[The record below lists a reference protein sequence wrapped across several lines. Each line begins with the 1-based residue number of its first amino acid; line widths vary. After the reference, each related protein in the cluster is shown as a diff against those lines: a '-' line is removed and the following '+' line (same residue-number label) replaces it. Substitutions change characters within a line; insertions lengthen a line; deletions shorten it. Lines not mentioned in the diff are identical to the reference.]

1 MKKIICALFLM
12 SFLAGCTQSKIEVL
26 DQNNEPTPLPIV
38 SQDTQ
43 LDDSIYIGEYLDLD
57 INEPNLKI
65 AKREDGNYD
74 VEISIYRLT
83 YLDDGI
89 GTLTEDGMEF
99 TATDANGDPIKG
111 IIKVENKVA
120 TVTFTDSTWELIK
133 NGDSFEY
140 TKI

>member
-1 MKKIICALFLM
+1 MKKIIYALLLM
-12 SFLAGCTQSKIEVL
+12 SFLAGCNQSKIEVL
-26 DQNNEPTPLPIV
+26 DQSSEPAPLPTV
-38 SQDTQ
+38 FQDTQ
-43 LDDSIYIGEYLDLD
+43 LDDAIYIGEYLDLD

-65 AKREDGNYD
+65 GKKEDGNYN

-83 YLDDGI
+83 HLEDGV

-99 TATDANGDPIKG
+99 TATDANGNPIKG
-111 IIKVENKVA
+111 IIKVEDKVA
-120 TVTFTDSTWELIK
+120 TVIFTDSTWEYLK

>member
-1 MKKIICALFLM
+1 MKKIIFSLFLL
-12 SFLAGCTQSKIEVL
+12 SFLVGCGQNQNDVL
-26 DQNNEPTPLPIV
+26 KPNNENIPSPII

-43 LDDSIYIGEYLDLD
+43 IDDSIYIGEYLDLD

-65 AKREDGNYD
+65 EKGENGKYNI
-74 VEISIYRLT
+74 EISIYRLT

-99 TATDANGDPIKG
+99 TATDASGNPIKG
-111 IIKVENKVA
+111 IITVEDKVA
-120 TVTFTDSTWELIK
+120 TVTFTDSTWELLK

>member
-1 MKKIICALFLM
+1 MKKIICALLVM
-12 SFLAGCTQSKIEVL
+12 GFLAGCNQSKIEVL
-26 DQNNEPTPLPIV
+26 DQSNEPLPSPIV

-43 LDDSIYIGEYLDLD
+43 IDDSIYIGEYLDLD

-89 GTLTEDGMEF
+89 GTLTKDGMEF

-111 IIKVENKVA
+111 IIKVEDKVA

>member
-1 MKKIICALFLM
+1 MKKIICALFVM
-12 SFLAGCTQSKIEVL
+12 GFLAGCNQSKIEVL
-26 DQNNEPTPLPIV
+26 DQSNEPLPSSIV

-43 LDDSIYIGEYLDLD
+43 VDDSIYIGEYLDLD

-65 AKREDGNYD
+65 AKREDGDYD